1 MMTMLKDR
9 LPGQSKAG
17 KYKSGKWEA
26 SDKVVSKVYFQSEIE
41 NAWNNSLK
49 IKITSSDKFSIP
61 MKLS

>member
-1 MMTMLKDR
+1 MERILTMMTMLKDR

-41 NAWNNSLK
+41 NA
-49 IKITSSDKFSIP
+49 
-61 MKLS
+61 